1 MTIKQQILNTIS
13 NHIDKQTEKGM
24 NTYGQSLDDC
34 PINKYDWQQ
43 MIIEELIDAL
53 QYQQKEITR
62 IKKNGSMSL
71 EVLTDLIV
79 DWSIEHDLNIED
91 SIKKF
96 LIVSDV
102 FIHNGTRLNY

>member
-34 PINKYDWQQ
+34 PINKYDWQN

-53 QYQQKEITR
+53 QYQQKEIARLRGTNGKEDIIEYR
-62 IKKNGSMSL
+62 I
-71 EVLTDLIV
+71 E
-79 DWSIEHDLNIED
+79 
-91 SIKKF
+91 
-96 LIVSDV
+96 VSD
-102 FIHNGTRLNY
+102 